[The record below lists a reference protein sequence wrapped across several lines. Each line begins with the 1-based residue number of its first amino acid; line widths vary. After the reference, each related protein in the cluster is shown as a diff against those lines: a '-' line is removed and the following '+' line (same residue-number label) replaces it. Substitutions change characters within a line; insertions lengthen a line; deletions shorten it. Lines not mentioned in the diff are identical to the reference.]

1 MAQLEDSNKTKKNKE
16 EHINMA
22 MNQSNRMV
30 AEHERELEDLI
41 QLQERKL
48 AALKARQAVE
58 IKDAEERQLA
68 DARDFGLLAGH
79 HEAMYGLFSS
89 ILIRALTPIRE
100 GGYAFA
106 NSGSLSRICG
116 HVPEGSFYNTGSDG
130 FLRRMT
136 AEGLLRRVTK
146 TKTTGKQ
153 SSHHYYY
160 VGMQGDDVESWTE
173 EVIKSWLI

>member
-1 MAQLEDSNKTKKNKE
+1 MATN
-16 EHINMA
+16 H
-22 MNQSNRMV
+22 SNRMV
-30 AEHERELEDLI
+30 NEHERELADLI
-41 QLQERKL
+41 EQQQRKL
-48 AALKARQAVE
+48 DALRAKQ
-58 IKDAEERQLA
+58 AEEKKEAKERQIA